1 MKPWL
6 KWLIPV
12 VAVAVLGAF
21 IARALQARKAEQTP
35 LAAQKAVVALDL
47 APSDMVTARQIELTR
62 TLDVSGGLK
71 AVNSATLR
79 AKVAGEL
86 KSLTVREG
94 DTVKRGQVL
103 GQIDTTE
110 LDWRL
115 RQAEQTASSTRAQAD
130 IAKRALENNRALVAQ
145 GFISPT
151 GLETSVSNDAAA
163 QANLQA
169 ALAAVELARKA
180 RGDSTL
186 VSPLAGLVSQRLVQ
200 VGERVSVD
208 ARLIEVV
215 DLSKLELEAAIA
227 PEDVVALEVGRPA
240 TLRVDGLPQPVSAQV
255 ARINPSAQ
263 VGSRSVLVYLAVE
276 PNAALRQG
284 LFAKGRIAT
293 SAKQVLAV
301 PLTAVRTDQALP
313 YVLQVLDD
321 KAQLRSVQ
329 LGQRGDVGGQPWV
342 EITAGLSDGARV
354 LAGSA
359 GLVRDGTPV
368 RVLAAPV
375 AASIAPATV
384 TTSTTSTTPA
394 PPATTAKSPAAALAS
409 ASSAAR

>member
-1 MKPWL
+1 MKRWL

-21 IARALQARKAEQTP
+21 VARALQARKAEQAP
-35 LAAQKAVVALDL
+35 LATQRAVVALDL
-47 APSDMVTARQIELTR
+47 SASDLVSARQIELTR

-71 AVNSATLR
+71 AVNSAVIK
-79 AKVAGEL
+79 AKVAGEVKAL
-86 KSLTVREG
+86 AVREG

-110 LDWRL
+110 LEWRL

-130 IAKRALENNRALVAQ
+130 IAKRTLENNRALVAQ

-163 QANLQA
+163 QANLLA
-169 ALAAVELARKA
+169 AQAAVELARKA
-180 RGDSTL
+180 RGDAAL

-208 ARLIEVV
+208 ARLLEIV

-227 PEDVVALEVGRPA
+227 PEDVVALEVGRTA
-240 TLRVDGLPQPVSAQV
+240 TLQVDGLPQPVAAKV

-263 VGSRSVLVYLAVE
+263 VGSRSVMVYLAVE
-276 PNAALRQG
+276 PQPALRQG

-293 SAKQVLAV
+293 SAKKALAV

-329 LGQRGDVGGQPWV
+329 LGQRGEVDGQPWV
-342 EITAGLSDGARV
+342 EITSGLSDGARV
-354 LAGSA
+354 LAGSV

-368 RVLAAPV
+368 RVLAHVATATATATAPPV
-375 AASIAPATV
+375 AP
-384 TTSTTSTTPA
+384 TP
-394 PPATTAKSPAAALAS
+394 PAAA
-409 ASSAAR
+409 SAAR

>member
-1 MKPWL
+1 MKRWL

-12 VAVAVLGAF
+12 VAVAVLGGF
-21 IARALQARKAEQTP
+21 VARALQARKAEQAP
-35 LAAQKAVVALDL
+35 LLAQKAVVALDL
-47 APSDMVTARQIELTR
+47 AASDMVSARQLELTR
-62 TLDVSGGLK
+62 TLEVSGGLK
-71 AVNSATLR
+71 AVDSAVIK
-79 AKVAGEL
+79 AKVAAEV

-94 DTVKRGQVL
+94 DAVRRGQVL
-103 GQIDTTE
+103 GQLDTTE
-110 LDWRL
+110 LDWKL
-115 RQAEQTASSTRAQAD
+115 RQAEQTAGSTRAQAD

-151 GLETSVSNDAAA
+151 GLETSVSNDVAA

-169 ALAAVELARKA
+169 AMAAVELARKA

-186 VSPLAGLVSQRLVQ
+186 VSPIAGLVSQRLVQ

-208 ARLIEVV
+208 AKLLEIV

-227 PEDVVALEVGRPA
+227 PEDVVALSIGRPA
-240 TLRVDGLPQPVSAQV
+240 TLQVDGVAQPVTAKV

-263 VGSRSVLVYLAVE
+263 VGSRSVMVYLAVDSQ
-276 PNAALRQG
+276 PALRQG

-293 SAKQVLAV
+293 TAKTALAV
-301 PLTAVRTDQALP
+301 PLTAVRTDQSLP

-321 KAQLRSVQ
+321 KAQLKPVQ
-329 LGQRGDVGGQPWV
+329 LGQRGEVDGQPWV
-342 EITAGLSDGARV
+342 EIASGLSDGARV

-368 RVLAAPV
+368 RVLAA
-375 AASIAPATV
+375 ASGAT
-384 TTSTTSTTPA
+384 
-394 PPATTAKSPAAALAS
+394 
-409 ASSAAR
+409 R